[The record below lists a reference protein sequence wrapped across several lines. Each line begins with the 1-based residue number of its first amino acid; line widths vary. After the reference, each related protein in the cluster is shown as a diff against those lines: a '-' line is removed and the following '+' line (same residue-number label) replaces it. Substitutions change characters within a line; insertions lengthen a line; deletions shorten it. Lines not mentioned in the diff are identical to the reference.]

1 MKLET
6 IYSLKWVLSAICVR
20 YHHCIFAWVNTVWL
34 PNRSRHTRCRCQGNW
49 FGRNRRNECLPTRGK
64 NGGRG
69 DAGRARRAL
78 KGTTAIVVAKT
89 ILGLPIF
96 IARATGGAPLQSIDW
111 WIAAAAIA
119 AILGHVYPVWLR
131 FHGGKGV
138 ATGVGV
144 FLMLTPMAVAMAAL
158 VFIVVV
164 TSTRYVSLGSILAA
178 ITIPLLVLLQHE
190 FLQPVAPL
198 APIISA
204 AAAGAAL
211 IVFAHRENIG
221 RLLGG
226 NESKFK

>member
-1 MKLET
+1 M
-6 IYSLKWVLSAICVR
+6 
-20 YHHCIFAWVNTVWL
+20 
-34 PNRSRHTRCRCQGNW
+34 
-49 FGRNRRNECLPTRGK
+49 
-64 NGGRG
+64 
-69 DAGRARRAL
+69 
-78 KGTTAIVVAKT
+78 
-89 ILGLPIF
+89 
-96 IARATGGAPLQSIDW
+96 
-111 WIAAAAIA
+111 
-119 AILGHVYPVWLR
+119 
-131 FHGGKGV
+131 

-144 FLMLTPMAVAMAAL
+144 FFMLTPMAVAMAAL
-158 VFIVVV
+158 VFIV
-164 TSTRYVSLGSILAA
+164 VSLGSILAA

>member
-1 MKLET
+1 MRSAFVIITAYLLGSIPFGYLIVRATQGADVRET
-6 IYSLKWVLSAICVR
+6 GSGGTGATNV
-20 YHHCIFAWVNTVWL
+20 
-34 PNRSRHTRCRCQGNW
+34 SRRA
-49 FGRNRRNECLPTRGK
+49 GK
-64 NGGRG
+64 T
-69 DAGRARRAL
+69 AGVVTLALDAL
-78 KGTTAIVVAKT
+78 KGATAIVVAKT

-96 IARATGGAPLQSIDW
+96 IARATAGAPLQSIDW

-119 AILGHVYPVWLR
+119 AILGHIYPVWLR

>member
-1 MKLET
+1 MRPLLVVLIAYLIGSIPFGYLIVRATQNADVRET
-6 IYSLKWVLSAICVR
+6 GSGGTGATNVSRRAGKTAGVVTLVL
-20 YHHCIFAWVNTVWL
+20 
-34 PNRSRHTRCRCQGNW
+34 
-49 FGRNRRNECLPTRGK
+49 
-64 NGGRG
+64 
-69 DAGRARRAL
+69 DAL

-96 IARATGGAPLQSIDW
+96 IARATAGAPLQSIDW

-119 AILGHVYPVWLR
+119 AILGHIYPVWLR

-144 FLMLTPMAVAMAAL
+144 FLMLTPMAVAIAAL

-164 TSTRYVSLGSILAA
+164 TATRYVSLGSILAA

-190 FLQPVAPL
+190 FLQSVAPL